1 MFALVA
7 FYVCNYFLIIKSSF
21 VLLGRQTSRLSE
33 TTRGFGIESVLNGDV
48 ELSLYRPP
56 LLEIKKI
63 VNKLKVICA
72 INCCILKY

>member
-21 VLLGRQTSRLSE
+21 VLLGRQTGRLSE

>member
-21 VLLGRQTSRLSE
+21 VHLGRQTGRLSE

>member
-7 FYVCNYFLIIKSSF
+7 FYDCNYFLIIKSSF
-21 VLLGRQTSRLSE
+21 VRLGRQTGRLSE

-63 VNKLKVICA
+63 VNKLNVICA